1 MYIMTKRRRI
11 RQKRKTRKLFK
22 FIKRRRGRMKKRA
35 KKFRR
40 TFRKRHKQLNLR
52 FKSLRRGGVK
62 TPTKRSVHAAATAKK
77 TAAKLQKKAKV
88 ATSHANKENAQAN
101 KKRKEANAATTKAAS
116 AKAAATTKAAK
127 DPTSAS
133 ARKAAFRAKQ
143 AKKKAQQKQNVA
155 SKATA
160 KATKATAKA
169 TKATAKATKATA
181 KATKATA
188 KATTAKAHRQSTK
201 QTKKAPRMKQ
211 KAQAPV
217 SFKAG
222 DKVIVQGLKGRSDL
236 NGKQGTIKSK
246 SKKPGLYTVDLNV
259 KTGAKPPGT
268 GCKTASDCKSYHC
281 KNSICAPGSTQI
293 DIKPTNIKLVSAPR
307 KAHSAPKPK
316 DLCKPFTITNTPC
329 SALKSQ
335 FQKDV
340 RLCHPDQ
347 NKGPNAVLDFQTL
360 HTNYAAQKQWCDKG
374 GKGGRPAPQGKDEW
388 NCAQNPKAKWN
399 KATKKCVV
407 EKKSHTKGN
416 QPCKTDKECH
426 SGSCVSKKCLPQI
439 SVGKPCKKSKNC
451 LSANCY
457 VDTDGK
463 AVCKQGT
470 GAIHSSCT
478 NSEQC
483 VSNACAGASGKRR
496 CVPSQPK
503 PKTHKPSLGG
513 STLSSAVAK
522 GETKL
527 PVADSSI
534 FHKGD
539 VVRIGSAGSG
549 EVRSVIGH
557 GSIILNSPLISA
569 HPQGT
574 PVTIIEHAHAPKS
587 AAADAKAKAAAAAK
601 TKAAAAA
608 KTKAAAAAKTKAA
621 ADAKAQAA
629 AAAKVKAAADAK
641 AKAAANAKAQKK
653 RQGQTCANDADC
665 ASNVCDITLHT
676 CTTAEAQAALL
687 KQRQAESKPSS
698 PVSRVN
704 PKEKVTFDVA
714 LTPAAQKQ
722 VLKKLSHPPDSQG
735 NRIVIL
741 KITGEQIGPSGAGQ
755 AVVRA
760 SGGLSGPVAV
770 AATDNAVRK

>member
-62 TPTKRSVHAAATAKK
+62 TPTKRSVHAAAAAKK
-77 TAAKLQKKAKV
+77 TAAKLQKKAKA

-188 KATTAKAHRQSTK
+188 KATKATAKATKATAKATTAKAHRQSTK
-201 QTKKAPRMKQ
+201 QTKKAPRMKP

-307 KAHSAPKPK
+307 KAHSAPKHK
-316 DLCKPFTITNTPC
+316 DLCKPFTITSTPC

-463 AVCKQGT
+463 AISLCVRFFFDYAFLCRLIPFCLGVLC
-470 GAIHSSCT
+470 AI
-478 NSEQC
+478 
-483 VSNACAGASGKRR
+483 
-496 CVPSQPK
+496 PFIF
-503 PKTHKPSLGG
+503 SLRGRAPTF
-513 STLSSAVAK
+513 STFITPLF
-522 GETKL
+522 L
-527 PVADSSI
+527 CCI
-534 FHKGD
+534 
-539 VVRIGSAGSG
+539 IG
-549 EVRSVIGH
+549 
-557 GSIILNSPLISA
+557 
-569 HPQGT
+569 
-574 PVTIIEHAHAPKS
+574 
-587 AAADAKAKAAAAAK
+587 
-601 TKAAAAA
+601 
-608 KTKAAAAAKTKAA
+608 
-621 ADAKAQAA
+621 
-629 AAAKVKAAADAK
+629 VK
-641 AKAAANAKAQKK
+641 
-653 RQGQTCANDADC
+653 CLE
-665 ASNVCDITLHT
+665 I
-676 CTTAEAQAALL
+676 
-687 KQRQAESKPSS
+687 
-698 PVSRVN
+698 
-704 PKEKVTFDVA
+704 
-714 LTPAAQKQ
+714 
-722 VLKKLSHPPDSQG
+722 
-735 NRIVIL
+735 
-741 KITGEQIGPSGAGQ
+741 
-755 AVVRA
+755 
-760 SGGLSGPVAV
+760 
-770 AATDNAVRK
+770 

>member
-40 TFRKRHKQLNLR
+40 TFRKRRKQLNLR
-52 FKSLRRGGVK
+52 FKSLRRGGAK
-62 TPTKRSVHAAATAKK
+62 TSTKRSVHAAAAAKK
-77 TAAKLQKKAKV
+77 TATKLHKKAKV
-88 ATSHANKENAQAN
+88 AASHANKENAHAN

-116 AKAAATTKAAK
+116 ANADAKVKATK

-133 ARKAAFRAKQ
+133 ARKAVFRAKQ

-155 SKATA
+155 SKATT

-181 KATKATA
+181 KAAKATA
-188 KATTAKAHRQSTK
+188 KVHHQSTK
-201 QTKKAPRMKQ
+201 QTKKAPRMKP

-388 NCAQNPKAKWN
+388 NCAQNPTAKWN

-483 VSNACAGASGKRR
+483 FSNACAGASGKRR

-513 STLSSAVAK
+513 STLSAAVTK

-587 AAADAKAKAAAAAK
+587 AAADAKAKAAATAK

-608 KTKAAAAAKTKAA
+608 KAKAATDAKAKAAAANAKAA
-621 ADAKAQAA
+621 ADAKAAT
-629 AAAKVKAAADAK
+629 AAKTKV
-641 AKAAANAKAQKK
+641 QKK
-653 RQGQTCANDADC
+653 RQGENCANNAAC

-676 CTTAEAQAALL
+676 CSTAEAQAALL
-687 KQRQAESKPSS
+687 KQKQTESKPAS
-698 PVSRVN
+698 PVSRVNVN

-714 LTPAAQKQ
+714 LTPAAQNQ
-722 VLKKLSHPPDSQG
+722 VLKKLSQPADSQG

>member
-40 TFRKRHKQLNLR
+40 TFRKRRKQLNLR
-52 FKSLRRGGVK
+52 FKSLRRGGAK
-62 TPTKRSVHAAATAKK
+62 TSTKRSVHAAAAAKK
-77 TAAKLQKKAKV
+77 TATKLHKKAKV
-88 ATSHANKENAQAN
+88 AASHANKENAHAN

-116 AKAAATTKAAK
+116 ANADAKVKATK

-133 ARKAAFRAKQ
+133 ARKAVFRAKQ

-155 SKATA
+155 SKATT

-181 KATKATA
+181 KAAKATA
-188 KATTAKAHRQSTK
+188 KVHHQSTK
-201 QTKKAPRMKQ
+201 QTKKAPRMKP
-211 KAQAPV
+211 KAQAPAPAPV

-388 NCAQNPKAKWN
+388 NCAQNPTAKWN

-483 VSNACAGASGKRR
+483 FSNACAGASGKRR

-513 STLSSAVAK
+513 STLSAAVTK

-587 AAADAKAKAAAAAK
+587 AAADAKAKAAATAK

-608 KTKAAAAAKTKAA
+608 KAKAATDAKAKAAAANAKAA
-621 ADAKAQAA
+621 ADAKAAT
-629 AAAKVKAAADAK
+629 AAKTKV
-641 AKAAANAKAQKK
+641 QKK
-653 RQGQTCANDADC
+653 RQGENCANNAAC

-676 CTTAEAQAALL
+676 CSTAEAQAALL
-687 KQRQAESKPSS
+687 KQKQTESKPAS
-698 PVSRVN
+698 PVSRVNVN

-714 LTPAAQKQ
+714 LTPAAQNQ
-722 VLKKLSHPPDSQG
+722 VLKKLSQPADSQG